1 MNAIVNPLNQGQQA
15 AADGFFSFLFD
26 ESQKEFIISG
36 PAGVGKTFTMAHMID
51 QVMPRYLEMCQLMG
65 VEPAYDD
72 VVMCATT
79 NKAAEVLA
87 QATRRP
93 TSTIHSFL
101 CLKPTN
107 DFSDGSK
114 SLQRRRDWKVHT
126 RKIIF
131 IDECS
136 MIDTDLWQAI
146 NDATLKCKIV
156 YVGDHNQLAPVRES
170 LSPIYRQHSPF
181 FELTQPMRNADQP
194 ALMVI
199 CQQLRETVE
208 TGTFRPIQLVP
219 GVIDYLDDADMQLGM
234 EMVFKQ
240 PDNFS
245 RILAYTNKRVMD
257 YNDHI
262 RWVRALPTAFQPGEF
277 LVNNSA
283 IQLKE
288 AMLSVE
294 AGVEVLKHHG
304 SSMIYIDRVKDQG
317 GNEIKIELEVNHY
330 DLQASSCGQR
340 FMDVMVPADR
350 DHFNELVRYYGRQK
364 IWERHFFLKERFA
377 DLRPRDA
384 ATVHKAQGSTYES
397 VFIDLANIST
407 CHQPDQVARMLYVA
421 FSRARTRVYLYGEL
435 ASKYGGL
442 ISP

>member
-15 AADGFFSFLFD
+15 AADAFFAFLFD
-26 ESQKEFIISG
+26 ENQKEFIVSG
-36 PAGVGKTFTMAHMID
+36 PAGVGKTFLMSHMID
-51 QVMPRYLEMCQLMG
+51 AIMPRYHEMCRLMG
-65 VEPAYDD
+65 VEASYDE

-93 TSTIHSFL
+93 TSTVHSFL

-107 DFSDGSK
+107 DFSDGSSK
-114 SLQRRRDWKVHT
+114 LQRRRDWKIHT

-131 IDECS
+131 VDECS
-136 MIDTDLWQAI
+136 MIDSDLHQAI
-146 NDATLKCKIV
+146 LDATLKCKIV
-156 YVGDHNQLAPVRES
+156 YVGDHNQLAPVKET
-170 LSPIYRQHSPF
+170 LSPIYRHGLPF
-181 FELTQPMRNADQP
+181 YELTQPMRNAGQP
-194 ALMVI
+194 ALMAI

-208 TGTFRPIQLVP
+208 GGIFNPIQLVP
-219 GVIDYLDDADMQLGM
+219 GSIDFLVDADMQLGM
-234 EMVFKQ
+234 DIVFK
-240 PDNFS
+240 DADHSS

-262 RWVRALPTAFQPGEF
+262 RWVRALPSAFQPNEK

-294 AGVEVLKHHG
+294 AGVEVLRHHG
-304 SSMIYIDRVKDQG
+304 SSMVHIDRIDGQ
-317 GNEIKIELEVNHY
+317 KIEIEVNHY
-330 DLQASSCGQR
+330 DLQASSCGQL
-340 FMDVMVPADR
+340 FKDVMVPIDR
-350 DHFNELVRYYGRQK
+350 EHFSELVRYYGRAR
-364 IWERHFFLKERFA
+364 IWERHFFLKENFA

-384 ATVHKAQGSTYES
+384 ATVHKAQGSTYDS

-407 CHQPDQVARMLYVA
+407 CHNPDQVARMLYVA

-435 ASKYGGL
+435 ADKYGGL

>member
-1 MNAIVNPLNQGQQA
+1 MNAIANPLNHGQQTA
-15 AADGFFSFLFD
+15 GDAFFGFLFD
-26 ESQKEFIISG
+26 ENQKEFIISG
-36 PAGVGKTFTMAHMID
+36 PAGVGKTFLMSHMID
-51 QVMPRYLEMCQLMG
+51 AIMPRYLEMCRLMG
-65 VEPAYDD
+65 IEAIYDD

-87 QATRRP
+87 QSTRRP

-101 CLKPTN
+101 ALKPAN
-107 DFSDGSK
+107 DFTDGTS
-114 SLQRRRDWKVHT
+114 SLQRRKDWKVHT

-136 MIDTDLWQAI
+136 MMDTPLWQAI
-146 NDATLKCKIV
+146 HDATLKCKIV
-156 YVGDHNQLAPVRES
+156 YVGDHNQLAPVKET
-170 LSPIYRQHSPF
+170 LSPIYRQNAPF
-181 FELTQPMRNADQP
+181 FELTEPMRNADQP
-194 ALMVI
+194 ALMNI

-208 TGTFRPIQLVP
+208 SGVFKPIQLVP
-219 GVIDYLDDADMQLGM
+219 GAIDYLVDADMELGM

-240 PDNFS
+240 TDNSS

-262 RWVRALPTAFQPGEF
+262 RWVRALPSTFQAGEK

-294 AGVEVLKHHG
+294 AGVEVLRHHG
-304 SSMIYIDRVKDQG
+304 SSMVHVDRVDGQS
-317 GNEIKIELEVNHY
+317 IEVEVNHY
-330 DLQASSCGQR
+330 DLQASSCGQTYQ
-340 FMDVMVPADR
+340 DVRVPADR
-350 DHFNELVRYYGRQK
+350 DHFNELVRYYKRQRDWPK
-364 IWERHFFLKERFA
+364 YYFLLESFA

-384 ATVHKAQGSTYES
+384 ATVHKAQGSTYDS
-397 VFIDLANIST
+397 VFIDLTNIST
-407 CHQPDQVARMLYVA
+407 CHNPDQAARMLYVA
-421 FSRARTRVYLYGEL
+421 VSRAKHRVYLYGEL
-435 ASKYGGL
+435 ADKYGGL